1 MKSLKPRLL
10 TAVIGIPILLIVLF
24 VSELWRPF
32 VGIVIGAFSAFM
44 TGEYLQAR
52 KMLYKFHLSI
62 PCMLFAFLLSV
73 LVTTKYL
80 YVLIFAFILIVFAV
94 MIFKHEKTNYADV
107 AYSVFGTFLISFG
120 MSAVPIACASSVS
133 ITFCYICIFALPW
146 MADAGGFFIGAS
158 FGKHKLCPKI
168 SPKKTVEGAI
178 GGIVITMLFNLA
190 FFFIFDYFFFKND
203 TIKWWMIPAT
213 SMFLSAISIGGDL
226 SASVIK
232 RNFGEK
238 DFGTIFPGH
247 GGIMDRFDS
256 YSFVM
261 PMLYAIIS
269 LILSVGA

>member
-24 VSELWRPF
+24 ISELWRPF

-80 YVLIFAFILIVFAV
+80 YVLIFAFILTVFAV

-178 GGIVITMLFNLA
+178 GGILFCDL
-190 FFFIFDYFFFKND
+190 
-203 TIKWWMIPAT
+203 TTGGWPAT
-213 SMFLSAISIGGDL
+213 KWRRPSSTSPAALWPSPKQTCACCCPRISSWTMWAEYKQPSAGLPAFL
-226 SASVIK
+226 
-232 RNFGEK
+232 
-238 DFGTIFPGH
+238 
-247 GGIMDRFDS
+247 
-256 YSFVM
+256 
-261 PMLYAIIS
+261 
-269 LILSVGA
+269 